1 MYKILYK
8 NKEDSIDMKKN
19 YVKLAASLFA
29 AIMLT
34 TGCTNTGTNG
44 TGNTNTDGTTVQSGN
59 IITESDARQIAL
71 ERAGLETAT
80 FTEQRYDSYE
90 QEYEFEFYTD
100 EKKYDCNVS
109 ATDGRILEYDEENIL
124 NR

>member
-1 MYKILYK
+1 
-8 NKEDSIDMKKN
+8 MKKN

-80 FTEQRYDSYE
+80 FTEQRYDTYE
-90 QEYEFEFYTD
+90 QEYEFEFHTD